1 MTVHFGIHSLAGVGS
16 PGLGPAQRFP
26 WRDAPLWISL
36 STDCVIVQPF
46 SWDQG
51 EVGRS
56 VARTAPTC
64 DLLSE
69 RLPESTAI
77 SAGQL
82 RA

>member
-1 MTVHFGIHSLAGVGS
+1 MTVHFGIHLLAGVGS
-16 PGLGPAQRFP
+16 PGLGPAQHFP
-26 WRDAPLWISL
+26 WRNAPLWISL
-36 STDCVIVQPF
+36 SVDCVIVQAF

-51 EVGRS
+51 EVGPS
-56 VARTAPTC
+56 VAKTAPTC

-69 RLPESTAI
+69 RLPERTAI

>member
-1 MTVHFGIHSLAGVGS
+1 MTVHFGIHLLAGVGS
-16 PGLGPAQRFP
+16 PGLGPAQHFP
-26 WRDAPLWISL
+26 WRNAPLWISL

-51 EVGRS
+51 EVGPS
-56 VARTAPTC
+56 VARTAPAR

-69 RLPESTAI
+69 RLPERTAI
-77 SAGQL
+77 SAEQL